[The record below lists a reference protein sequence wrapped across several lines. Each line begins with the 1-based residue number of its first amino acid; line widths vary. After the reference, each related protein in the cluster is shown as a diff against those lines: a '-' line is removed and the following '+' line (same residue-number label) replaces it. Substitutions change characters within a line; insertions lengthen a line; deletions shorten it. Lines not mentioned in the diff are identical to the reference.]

1 MSPQIQNPTLNTAEC
16 VSKGH
21 TTDVSSVTGREFYI
35 RMMLWSSFGFSFSF
49 GPLLALITLI
59 FGDCAKNHVKTPEN
73 EKKRNLTNAVK
84 YTIFFLVFVQLGLFI
99 YVLVLS
105 IILEG
110 PWDIIVILGVIILEA
125 LIVPFIAARS
135 FDFLVEKSVGEKSF
149 IFMWGNLSA
158 FQCCWVVV
166 GIMINTVWGFTV
178 LLVISVI
185 LSSIVFAIYN
195 FLQARARSGADNVKF
210 MFICAISLFS
220 VLSLVAVVIL
230 SGQAFF
236 GRDSA
241 NELLKTAL
249 VYVIT
254 AFVSW
259 IVSKVKTV
267 DTEQG

>member
-1 MSPQIQNPTLNTAEC
+1 
-16 VSKGH
+16 
-21 TTDVSSVTGREFYI
+21 
-35 RMMLWSSFGFSFSF
+35 MMLWSSFGFSFSF

-59 FGDCAKNHVKTPEN
+59 CSDCVKNDVKTAEN

-84 YTIFFLVFVQLGLFI
+84 YTIFFLTFVQFGLI

-110 PWDIIVILGVIILEA
+110 PWDIIVILGVIIFEA
-125 LIVPFIAARS
+125 LIVPLIVARR
-135 FDFLVEKSVGEKSF
+135 FDFLVEKSICEKSF

-166 GIMINTVWGFTV
+166 GIMSNTVWGFTV

-195 FLQARARSGADNVKF
+195 FLQARAYSRVDNVKF
-210 MFICAISLFS
+210 MFIYAISLFS
-220 VLSLVAVVIL
+220 VLSLVVVVIL

-249 VYVIT
+249 VYIIT

-267 DTEQG
+267 DTEQGKKTQKSCNRREAEGQKCDILLEEILE